1 MKQKYCYDKCMYCE
15 NSDRNNYENDL
26 KNELTPLWW
35 NVSSG
40 GG

>member
-1 MKQKYCYDKCMYCE
+1 MYCE

-26 KNELTPLWW
+26 KNEFTPLWW